1 MGPKKKVVEEERQLL
16 GRPGNTVKIG
26 VVGVPNV
33 GKSSFFNLLS
43 KLNVP
48 AENFPFCTIEPNDAM
63 VPVPDQRFNWL
74 VEHHK
79 PASVVPPVIRVTDIA
94 GLVKGAEGAGLGN
107 ALLSHIRCVRRRRR
121 AARARAKRAVPRG
134 DTRARRAAPRR
145 ALTASSS
152 PRAPSRRRPTRST

>member
-48 AENFPFCTIEPNDAM
+48 AENFPFCTIEPNEAM

-94 GLVKGAEGAGLGN
+94 QLFL
-107 ALLSHIRCVRRRRR
+107 
-121 AARARAKRAVPRG
+121 
-134 DTRARRAAPRR
+134 
-145 ALTASSS
+145 
-152 PRAPSRRRPTRST
+152 